1 MAEKNS
7 GLFKKYR
14 SRVVKEGILKAVV
27 CGLIVGFA
35 VLIVTALAFWFAGVP
50 WGLWLSI
57 ALFAAATGASV
68 PAFYFLKFKPTAKA
82 IAKRIDQLGLEERII
97 TMMELEKDES
107 FIAMKQREDALAA
120 MKKADHMLIK
130 VVVTTALVVAVS
142 VTGAFGVGAGTV
154 SALYTAGVIPSGM
167 DLLHRVTAKDPGTY
181 TVSYSI
187 SDGQGS
193 ILDWTTNEV
202 LYTSIEES
210 ADETPEET
218 PGEGTQGGVSATAA
232 DISASDSS
240 DDTSGSAES
249 DTSDTSDTSGSAE
262 SGDSGETGEEEVK
275 NVFTLQEG
283 ENCIP
288 VIAEPADGWVF
299 VQWSDGLRD
308 PYRYDLAV
316 SEDIEVTALFEEL
329 DESADQDGDGQP
341 GDGEG
346 EGEEGEGEDD
356 GAPVEEGTESDSGG
370 GDPGGS
376 GANGGRDDSA
386 QQIENGDTYYGDK
399 YDEAYEDA
407 MDKLAQNDSI
417 PDWLKEIISDYYDA
431 IQP

>member
-167 DLLHRVTAKDPGTY
+167 DLLHQVTAKDPGTY

-218 PGEGTQGGVSATAA
+218 PGEGTQGGAAATAA

-329 DESADQDGDGQP
+329 DENADQEGQP
-341 GDGEG
+341 GTGEG

-356 GAPVEEGTESDSGG
+356 GAPVEEGMESDSVG

-407 MDKLAQNDSI
+407 MDKLVQDDSI

>member
-167 DLLHRVTAKDPGTY
+167 DLLHQVTAKDPGTY

-218 PGEGTQGGVSATAA
+218 PGEGTQGGAAATAA

-329 DESADQDGDGQP
+329 DESADQEGQP
-341 GDGEG
+341 GTGEG

-356 GAPVEEGTESDSGG
+356 GAPVEEGMESDSVG

-407 MDKLAQNDSI
+407 MDKLVQDDSI

>member
-218 PGEGTQGGVSATAA
+218 PGEGTQGGAVATAA

-316 SEDIEVTALFEEL
+316 SEDIEVTALFEQL

-341 GDGEG
+341 GEG
-346 EGEEGEGEDD
+346 EGEEGEEGEDD
-356 GAPVEEGTESDSGG
+356 GAPKDEEASDGPSSDGPPN
-370 GDPGGS
+370 D

-407 MDKLAQNDSI
+407 MDKLVQDDSI

>member
-35 VLIVTALAFWFAGVP
+35 VLIAAALAFWFAGVP

-57 ALFAAATGASV
+57 ALFAVATGASV

-142 VTGAFGVGAGTV
+142 VVGVFGVGAGTV

-167 DLLHRVTAKDPGTY
+167 DLLHQVTAGEPGTY

-210 ADETPEET
+210 AEGT

-232 DISASDSS
+232 DISGSS
-240 DDTSGSAES
+240 DASGSV
-249 DTSDTSDTSGSAE
+249 E
-262 SGDSGETGEEEVK
+262 SGDSGEAGEEEEK

-316 SEDIEVTALFEEL
+316 SEDIEVTALFEPL
-329 DESADQDGDGQP
+329 DENAEQDGDTVPGE
-341 GDGEG
+341 GDGQEG
-346 EGEEGEGEDD
+346 EEGEDD
-356 GAPVEEGTESDSGG
+356 GAPIDEEATDGPASDG
-370 GDPGGS
+370 PPGS
-376 GANGGRDDSA
+376 GANGGRDDAA
-386 QQIENGDTYYGDK
+386 QQIEDGGTYYGDK

>member
-167 DLLHRVTAKDPGTY
+167 DLLHQVTAKDPGTY

-218 PGEGTQGGVSATAA
+218 PGEGTQGGAAATAA

-329 DESADQDGDGQP
+329 DENADQEGQP
-341 GDGEG
+341 GTGEG

-356 GAPVEEGTESDSGG
+356 GAPVEEGMESDSGG

-407 MDKLAQNDSI
+407 MDKLLQDDSI

>member
-167 DLLHRVTAKDPGTY
+167 DLLHRAKGRRAALPRRRRIFPLPIPPMIRPVRRSPIRPIRPVRRNPG
-181 TVSYSI
+181 I
-187 SDGQGS
+187 
-193 ILDWTTNEV
+193 
-202 LYTSIEES
+202 
-210 ADETPEET
+210 PER
-218 PGEGTQGGVSATAA
+218 
-232 DISASDSS
+232 
-240 DDTSGSAES
+240 
-249 DTSDTSDTSGSAE
+249 
-262 SGDSGETGEEEVK
+262 
-275 NVFTLQEG
+275 
-283 ENCIP
+283 
-288 VIAEPADGWVF
+288 PAKK
-299 VQWSDGLRD
+299 R
-308 PYRYDLAV
+308 
-316 SEDIEVTALFEEL
+316 
-329 DESADQDGDGQP
+329 
-341 GDGEG
+341 
-346 EGEEGEGEDD
+346 
-356 GAPVEEGTESDSGG
+356 
-370 GDPGGS
+370 
-376 GANGGRDDSA
+376 
-386 QQIENGDTYYGDK
+386 
-399 YDEAYEDA
+399 
-407 MDKLAQNDSI
+407 
-417 PDWLKEIISDYYDA
+417 
-431 IQP
+431 